1 MGLTFLHPWQLLLAL
16 PAGALVLLLALKSR
30 SGLDPFRLWLATA
43 VRLAVV
49 LALVS
54 ALAQIQFVREKDDL
68 AVAFLL
74 DCSQSVPAAAQQQA
88 IERINAACKPMK
100 GKEVAALIPFG
111 AEPVMETSF
120 RNRLA
125 LGPVASVLQT
135 GQTDLASALR
145 LAAAAFPA
153 GTQRRIVLISDGNE
167 NAGNALEEA
176 AQLKAHGI
184 ALDVLPLDYAYPN
197 EVVMESLLVPSEAN
211 RDEAL
216 EAKIVVQS
224 LRETDATLSFYQNR
238 QLVAR
243 QVVHLQKGKNV
254 LTVPRRL
261 SGDPDQPN
269 RAGFY
274 TFEAYVDAPGDQLA
288 ENNRAH
294 AFTLVQGEARVLL
307 IEAGQHAERFL
318 LAALA
323 QEGFAVDCCTPVTL
337 PGGMSEIQAYDAV
350 ILSNVAADQLPRD
363 VLEGIPSAVRDLG
376 VGLVMIGGE
385 DAFGAGG
392 YYQTG
397 LEEVLPVSMDLTQ
410 RKVVPNGALVLILHT
425 CEIPDALSWE
435 KPMARAAL
443 DALSPQDWFGELDF
457 GPGTDRWGIPLQKV
471 GDKGALKAKIKAL
484 TPMDMPAFSNIFL
497 MAHQGLKQ
505 KHLNASVKHCIVI
518 SDGDPAPPT
527 QAQIQAMVDDKIT
540 VSTVGIGPHGGGE
553 LAALATIAKWGKG
566 RFYNVTDPKKLPQ
579 IFSKEAQVVRRA
591 LLCEETFLPK
601 VRRQS
606 DLMRGVP
613 QGVPPLHGYVCT
625 TPKDRAELPIVSHL
639 GDPILAHWRI
649 GLGKSVAF
657 TSDAKNAWGRDWVA
671 WGDYRRFWAQTL
683 RWVMRSTPRSR
694 YQVQTEIREG
704 KGHVLV
710 DALDPEGR
718 FVNDLHIE
726 GRVSDPARNGQP
738 LPFSQTGPGRYEATF
753 DARDPGAY
761 YLSFGYR
768 GEKGDQGIVTTGTA
782 VSYSPE
788 FRALETN
795 HPLLSRLAEAGK
807 GLGEGSGRILPGLD
821 GVFEHNLPKP
831 KASTDLWPWMLQI
844 AVWGFFGDIVFR
856 RVLVSRR
863 DVQAGTRRLMS
874 LLPAVGAR
882 FRTRPPTREETLASL
897 LARKAEL
904 QTRQEAARYEA
915 SAGDLA
921 AGQALAEQEGA
932 EAKASPPVLSPNLPP
947 SPTLGG
953 TEAPKSYTERLLEA
967 KRKALEEERKKRI

>member
-1 MGLTFLHPWQLLLAL
+1 MGITFLHPWQLLLAV
-16 PAGALVLLLALKSR
+16 PAVALVVFLALRSR
-30 SGLDPFRLWLATA
+30 SGLDPFRLWLTA
-43 VRLAVV
+43 GIRLLVV
-49 LALVS
+49 LALVA
-54 ALAQIQFVREKDDL
+54 ALAQVQFVRTRDDL

-74 DCSQSVPAAAQQQA
+74 DCSQSVPASAQQQA
-88 IERINAACKPMK
+88 IARINAACKDMK
-100 GKEVAALIPFG
+100 EKEVAALIPFG

-120 RNRLA
+120 RNKLS
-125 LGPVASVLQT
+125 LGPVASVLKT
-135 GQTDLASALR
+135 GQTDVASALR
-145 LAAAAFPA
+145 LAAAAFPP
-153 GTQRRIVLISDGNE
+153 GTQRRIVLLSDGNE

-176 AQLKAHGI
+176 AQLRAHGI
-184 ALDVLPLDYAYPN
+184 ALDVLPLEYAYPN
-197 EVVMESLLVPSEAN
+197 EVVMEGLLVPPEAN

-238 QLVAR
+238 QLVAK
-243 QVVHLQKGKNV
+243 QAVHLQQGKNV

-274 TFEAYVDAPGDQLA
+274 TFEAYVEAAGDQLP

-307 IEAGQHAERFL
+307 IEAGQHADRFL

-323 QEGFAVDCCTPVTL
+323 QEGFAVDSCTPSTL
-337 PGGMSEIQAYDAV
+337 PAGMPEIQAYDAV
-350 ILSNVAADQLPRD
+350 ILSNVAADQLPKD
-363 VLEGIPSAVRDLG
+363 ILEGIPSAVRDLG

-385 DAFGAGG
+385 NAFGAGG
-392 YYQTG
+392 YFQTG

-410 RKVVPNGALVLILHT
+410 RKVVPNGALAIILHT
-425 CEIPDALSWE
+425 CEIPDAQSWE
-435 KPMARAAL
+435 KPIATAAL
-443 DALSPQDWFGELDF
+443 NTLSPQDWFGELDF
-457 GPGTDRWGIPLQKV
+457 GPGADRWGIPLQKV
-471 GDKGALKAKIKAL
+471 GDKAALKARIQAL
-484 TPMDMPAFSNIFL
+484 TPQDMPAFANIFL
-497 MAHQGLKQ
+497 MAHQGLKPL
-505 KHLNASVKHCIVI
+505 KASVKHCVLI

-527 QAQIQAMVDDKIT
+527 QAQVQAMVDDKIT

-553 LAALATIAKWGKG
+553 MAELATIAKWGHG
-566 RFYNVTDPKKLPQ
+566 RFYNVTDAKKLPQ

-606 DLMRGVP
+606 DLMRGVA
-613 QGVPPLHGYVCT
+613 QALPPLHGYVCT

-639 GDPILAHWRI
+639 GDPVLANWRI

-657 TSDAKNAWGRDWVA
+657 TSDAKNAWGRDWVS
-671 WGDYRRFWAQTL
+671 WGDYRSFWAQTL
-683 RWVMRSTPRSR
+683 RWVMRSTARGR
-694 YQVQTEIREG
+694 YQVQTEVREG

-718 FVNDLHIE
+718 FVNDLHVE
-726 GRVSDPARNGQP
+726 GRVSDPSRNGQP

-788 FRALETN
+788 FRDLKTDHA
-795 HPLLSRLAEAGK
+795 LLSRLAEAGK
-807 GLGEGSGRILPGLD
+807 GLGEGSGRVLAGLD
-821 GVFEHNLPKP
+821 DVFAHNLPKP

-844 AVWGFFGDIVFR
+844 AVWGFFGDIVIR
-856 RVLVSRR
+856 RVLVTRR
-863 DVQAGTRRLMS
+863 DLRAGARRVMS

-882 FRTRPPTREETLASL
+882 FRARPPTREETLASL

-904 QTRQEAARYEA
+904 QDLQEAARFEA
-915 SAGDLA
+915 
-921 AGQALAEQEGA
+921 GA
-932 EAKASPPVLSPNLPP
+932 EDLKAGEALKAPEPGKAPAPKPVLPP
-947 SPTLGG
+947 TPTLGHPA
-953 TEAPKSYTERLLEA
+953 EAPKSYTERLLEA
-967 KRKALEEERKKRI
+967 KRKAMEEERKKRS